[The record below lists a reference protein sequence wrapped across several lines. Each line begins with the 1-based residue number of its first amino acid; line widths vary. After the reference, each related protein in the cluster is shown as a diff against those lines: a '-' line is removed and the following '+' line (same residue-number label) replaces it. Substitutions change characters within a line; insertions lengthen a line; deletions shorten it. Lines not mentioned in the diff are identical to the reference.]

1 MKLLGN
7 IALLLFFG
15 TSFAQKPLEALLKAY
30 NQRSIPY
37 ISVTEARMHQLNGDA
52 LILDAREKEEFEVSK
67 IPSAMYIGSQQFS
80 EKRLQKTIQDKD
92 QEIIVYCSIG
102 IRSEKISEKIK
113 KLGYTHVK
121 NLYGGIFEWKN
132 EGYPVYD
139 ENGQPT
145 EKVHTFS
152 AKWEPYL
159 KKGIKV
165 H

>member
-113 KLGYTHVK
+113 LLRKKCLMILKIPTMYFGLSMIETKL
-121 NLYGGIFEWKN
+121 
-132 EGYPVYD
+132 
-139 ENGQPT
+139 
-145 EKVHTFS
+145 
-152 AKWEPYL
+152 
-159 KKGIKV
+159 
-165 H
+165 

>member
-132 EGYPVYD
+132 EGFPVVD
-139 ENGQPT
+139 SLGKET
-145 EKVHTFS
+145 EKVHTYS
-152 AKWEPYL
+152 EKWAPYL
-159 KKGIKV
+159 TKGIKV